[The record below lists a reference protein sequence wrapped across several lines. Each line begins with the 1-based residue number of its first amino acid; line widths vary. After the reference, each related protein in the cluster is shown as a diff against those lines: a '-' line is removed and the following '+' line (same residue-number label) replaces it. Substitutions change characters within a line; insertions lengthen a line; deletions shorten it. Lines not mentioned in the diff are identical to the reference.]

1 LTHIVQPN
9 ATTIAEAVQR
19 LRGGQPVAFPTETV
33 YGLGADARRVDAV
46 EAVYRMKGRPA
57 DHPLI
62 VHVAD
67 PDDVHAWVSQVPSEA
82 ERLIETFWPGPLTLV
97 LPRAAG
103 VPGAVTA
110 GQATVAVR
118 MPEHPVALELIRSF
132 GGGLVAPSAN
142 RYGFTSPSRAEHVHD
157 EFKDSDLLILDGG
170 ACDVGIEST
179 IVDLSGAEPAVLR
192 PGRVSVQVLQEAL
205 GVDVAAGPVATGTV
219 AAGTLAAAR
228 PRVSGDRARH
238 YAPSTPTV
246 LKSADAISSVN
257 LGRADVFVVARTLK
271 PGANEMERWAQL
283 PPDPEGYARGLYA
296 ALRTADRAGCSK
308 IWVEQPPSSP
318 AWWAVNDR
326 LKRATA
332 PRDAGEG
339 LT

>member
-1 LTHIVQPN
+1 MTYIAQPN

-19 LRGGQPVAFPTETV
+19 LRNGRPVAFPTETV
-33 YGLGADARRVDAV
+33 YGLGADARRVEAV

-67 PDDVHAWVSQVPSEA
+67 PDDVRAWALKVPRSA

-97 LPRAAG
+97 LARAAG
-103 VPGAVTA
+103 VPDAVTA

-118 MPEHPVALELIRSF
+118 MPEHPVAHALIRAF

-142 RYGFTSPSRAEHVHD
+142 RYGCTSPSRAEHVHD

-170 ACDVGIEST
+170 ACQVGIEST

-192 PGRVSVQVLQEAL
+192 PGRVTVEALQEAL
-205 GVDVAAGPVATGTV
+205 GADVAAGPVAFE
-219 AAGTLAAAR
+219 R

-238 YAPSTPTV
+238 YAPSTATV
-246 LKSADAISSVN
+246 LKSADAIESAD
-257 LGRADVFVVARTLK
+257 LRRADVFVVARTLK
-271 PGANEMERWAQL
+271 PGEIKPERWAQL
-283 PPDPEGYARGLYA
+283 PVDPEGYARGLYA
-296 ALRTADRAGCSK
+296 ALRQADRAGCSK
-308 IWVEQPPSSP
+308 IWVEQPPSGP
-318 AWWAVNDR
+318 AWRAINDR
-326 LKRATA
+326 LKRATTPSDA
-332 PRDAGEG
+332 DEGPRAGR
-339 LT
+339 LR